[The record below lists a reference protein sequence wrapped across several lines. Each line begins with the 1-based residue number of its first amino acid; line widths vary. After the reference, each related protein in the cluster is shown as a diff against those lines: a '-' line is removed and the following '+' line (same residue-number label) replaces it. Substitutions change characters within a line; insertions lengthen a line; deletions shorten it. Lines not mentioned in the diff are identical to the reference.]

1 MTEKEISNAKLFLLF
16 SFLVTFGEVLHLVW
30 ENHHLNVGFSFRSER
45 WLLILFLAF
54 IAGIELVLALAKQ
67 SKVRRLLIGRW
78 RGVLSALKLK
88 RNCWLAIAGMIVLIA
103 GYSFA
108 VLGSSGDFFKA
119 LPERLFLFWYVALFV
134 SLFLS
139 VFNTG
144 FSFWGRLLAGMLGT
158 VVVYRLVL
166 FSQNISTYP
175 FSLGWS
181 ETSRYYYAS
190 LFFSQKLYGFT
201 IPPSVLH
208 PTRYL
213 MQSVPFLLS
222 NLPLWFHRAW
232 QVFLWLATT
241 FGTAWALKRRLP
253 ANRRAG
259 YTGALLVGWVFLFLM
274 QGPVYYHL
282 LVPVILV
289 LVGFDRQRMVRS
301 TLIVLIASAW
311 AGISRLNW
319 YPVPGMI
326 AATLYFL
333 EEPRNGRAI
342 WKYYLLPALWVGS
355 GFVAALAAQAFF
367 LSATG
372 NSAGQYTSSFTSDLL
387 WYRLLPNATF
397 PLGVLTGAALV
408 SAPLWILWSFYWAG
422 GKRRVDIMRWL
433 GIAGILG
440 VLFLGGLV
448 VSVKIGGGSN
458 LHNLDAYLTI
468 LLLLGCYVFFDG
480 IAPEHAD
487 KHAGE
492 NSFRFPAWL
501 IALAFL
507 FPLVFTLNQGSRMV
521 LPARNTT
528 AEVLTELKSLVA
540 DAAKDGGDV
549 LFISQRHLLTFGEI
563 PGVKL
568 VPDYENVFLMEMVM
582 SGNRDYLD
590 RFYEDI
596 RNHRY
601 AMIITNP
608 LSVKEKDRSS
618 SFSEE
623 NNIWMERISLPVLT
637 VYKPIRV
644 YHKIG
649 IQVLVP
655 DSRP

>member
-1 MTEKEISNAKLFLLF
+1 M
-16 SFLVTFGEVLHLVW
+16 
-30 ENHHLNVGFSFRSER
+30 
-45 WLLILFLAF
+45 
-54 IAGIELVLALAKQ
+54 
-67 SKVRRLLIGRW
+67 
-78 RGVLSALKLK
+78 
-88 RNCWLAIAGMIVLIA
+88 
-103 GYSFA
+103 
-108 VLGSSGDFFKA
+108 
-119 LPERLFLFWYVALFV
+119 
-134 SLFLS
+134 
-139 VFNTG
+139 
-144 FSFWGRLLAGMLGT
+144 
-158 VVVYRLVL
+158 
-166 FSQNISTYP
+166 
-175 FSLGWS
+175 
-181 ETSRYYYAS
+181 
-190 LFFSQKLYGFT
+190 
-201 IPPSVLH
+201 
-208 PTRYL
+208 
-213 MQSVPFLLS
+213 
-222 NLPLWFHRAW
+222 
-232 QVFLWLATT
+232 
-241 FGTAWALKRRLP
+241 
-253 ANRRAG
+253 
-259 YTGALLVGWVFLFLM
+259 
-274 QGPVYYHL
+274 
-282 LVPVILV
+282 
-289 LVGFDRQRMVRS
+289 
-301 TLIVLIASAW
+301 
-311 AGISRLNW
+311 
-319 YPVPGMI
+319 
-326 AATLYFL
+326 
-333 EEPRNGRAI
+333 
-342 WKYYLLPALWVGS
+342 
-355 GFVAALAAQAFF
+355 
-367 LSATG
+367 
-372 NSAGQYTSSFTSDLL
+372 
-387 WYRLLPNATF
+387 
-397 PLGVLTGAALV
+397 
-408 SAPLWILWSFYWAG
+408 
-422 GKRRVDIMRWL
+422 
-433 GIAGILG
+433 
-440 VLFLGGLV
+440 
-448 VSVKIGGGSN
+448 
-458 LHNLDAYLTI
+458 
-468 LLLLGCYVFFDG
+468 FFDG